1 MTQRKR
7 RRVIETRTVL
17 YRSLP
22 LRALISHT
30 ALLFWGTVS
39 SLLIQLYN
47 TVACTCNARVCYT
60 LRDSWASDTHTIVPK
75 IQRRV
80 KVQFLLTISRLS
92 ARGFSAWTWHFLH
105 LPPPIFFLL
114 AKTFC
119 VIILL
124 DGGQPVLTLPLT
136 SSPSSGL
143 QVKDFVMLQQAAE
156 LEELQ
161 LQPECSGVALASR
174 HKITISMCCVCN
186 KLHFFF
192 SL

>member
-1 MTQRKR
+1 MLYSQGQLSQRYTHHRPKNTTQSEGA
-7 RRVIETRTVL
+7 I
-17 YRSLP
+17 P
-22 LRALISHT
+22 LNYFPTFCSRFQCMNLTFPAFTS
-30 ALLFWGTVS
+30 
-39 SLLIQLYN
+39 
-47 TVACTCNARVCYT
+47 
-60 LRDSWASDTHTIVPK
+60 TH
-75 IQRRV
+75 
-80 KVQFLLTISRLS
+80 
-92 ARGFSAWTWHFLH
+92 
-105 LPPPIFFLL
+105 FFLL

-136 SSPSSGL
+136 SSGL